1 MNSFFLGDV
10 LHTFE
15 VTMSLR
21 RTKGIVSDSSSSD
34 PVKEGDVIMT
44 AAALGL
50 AGDYIA
56 REKKPLQFDMDPL
69 DAYNPKEQAKTAQFN
84 ATVEKMD
91 AAVAAYLTKKN
102 LAPSHVRAGLSPGY
116 WKGAMIMGV
125 YILADQ
131 EMPKEWQPGVI
142 ASPLAPPVLSTK
154 GNTLWHQI
162 KMVSPSLSQ
171 YTGRGAYTG
180 FVDNKNTVGDT
191 DPVGPRSTVRMP
203 APLPGAPAPTIVP
216 HSRWLPPEG
225 HALWNP
231 RLRKGS
237 DTHVPWG
244 LIGGDKAGQDA
255 ATSGDTRATNLADQI
270 ELEMRDKY
278 GMVFTSDLT
287 TTDIA
292 AYTHGMIQAIYKA
305 YTLGPSCTPF
315 EIAVGDQTKKMA
327 SCLPCTLFMHAAGYP
342 PSSIHLGSGESW
354 APLYAPYNPNGP
366 TEPNELGVVRDLNNS
381 WYERCR
387 QWLDIGLEILDDAHI
402 TADHKASRDAVVEYI
417 RRYGS
422 DPTLGGVLILDALT
436 LHDSEANKI
445 GRTLQ

>member
-1 MNSFFLGDV
+1 M
-10 LHTFE
+10 T
-15 VTMSLR
+15 LR
-21 RTKGIVSDSSSSD
+21 RTKGIVSDSSWSD

-56 REKKPLQFDMDPL
+56 RERKPLQFDIDPL
-69 DAYNPKEQAKTAQFN
+69 DAYNPKEQKKTELFN
-84 ATVEKMD
+84 TTVGKMD

-125 YILADQ
+125 YVLADQ
-131 EMPKEWQPGVI
+131 QRPKEWTPGVI
-142 ASPLAPPVLSTK
+142 ASPLEPPVLSKK
-154 GNTLWHQI
+154 GEALWHQV
-162 KMVSPSLSQ
+162 KTVSPTMSQ

-191 DPVGPRSTVRMP
+191 DPVGPRSTVRMT
-203 APLPGAPAPTIVP
+203 APAPGAQAPTVVP
-216 HSRWLPPEG
+216 HSRWLPPAG
-225 HALWNP
+225 HALWN
-231 RLRKGS
+231 RRKRKGA

-244 LIGGDKAGQDA
+244 LIGGDTAGQDP
-255 ATSGDTRATNLADQI
+255 ATGNETRATNLADQI

-278 GMVFTSDLT
+278 GMVFTNDLT
-287 TTDIA
+287 PTDIA

-366 TEPNELGVVRDLNNS
+366 TEPNELGVVCDLNNA

-387 QWLDIGLEILDDAHI
+387 QWLEIGLEILDDSRI
-402 TADHKASRDAVVEYI
+402 TTDHRASRDAVLEYI
-417 RRYGS
+417 RRQGS

-445 GRTLQ
+445 SRTLQ